1 HVGWILGIPEN
12 HSTISTLFLAAS
24 FGAFFMNY
32 TFDVLTDTYW
42 DKVNAGKQW
51 KDIKAKL
58 ENPQ

>member
-1 HVGWILGIPEN
+1 MSVGSLVYQKI
-12 HSTISTLFLAAS
+12 TRRFSTLFLAAS